1 MSMAILAR
9 IGSLETR
16 VKTLEALLA
25 KPIVEPEK
33 EEFELSRTPKPKQ
46 MCPKCGL
53 VPNYYFHVRNCK
65 GKP

>member
-1 MSMAILAR
+1 MSMALTAR
-9 IGSLETR
+9 IGSLEAR
-16 VKTLEALLA
+16 VKALEGLLA
-25 KPIVEPEK
+25 QVSAEPEK
-33 EEFELSRTPKPKQ
+33 PEFDLARTPKPKQ